1 MVLLFRN
8 PVGTGNRSDAIR
20 KLTDWAR
27 SILKADDDDGVSVIE
42 LDCCADGCCQPETLI
57 LVMQGGRSTEAI
69 TISKPLETITY
80 ADLES
85 AISENTDRSSIPHP
99 D

>member
-1 MVLLFRN
+1 MMLLFRN

-27 SILKADDDDGVSVIE
+27 SILKADDDIGVSVLE
-42 LDCCADGCCQPETLI
+42 LDCCASGCCDPETLI
-57 LVMQGGRSTEAI
+57 LVMRWDRSTEAI
-69 TISKPLETITY
+69 TISKPLGTITH

-85 AISENTDRSSIPHP
+85 ALS
-99 D
+99 

>member
-1 MVLLFRN
+1 MLLFRN

-20 KLTDWAR
+20 KLADWAR
-27 SILKADDDDGVSVIE
+27 SILKAEDGVGVSVLE
-42 LDCCADGCCQPETLI
+42 LDCCADGCCDPETLI
-57 LVMQGGRSTEAI
+57 LVMRGGRSTEAI
-69 TISKPLETITY
+69 TISKPLGTVTY

-85 AISENTDRSSIPHP
+85 ALSENTDCSSIPRP